1 MGWTRKP
8 GSDGRVSRNNVP
20 FGARD
25 SYSMIHLG
33 LLLGLL
39 GLAAASALVIYQG
52 AGPVIQT
59 FASARWGLVWVALY
73 HVLPMLANARAW
85 QVLLPGQARPTFRF
99 FTWMVWVREAVNSML
114 PVARIGGEVAGAWL
128 LTTRGVRKRPAAA
141 TLVVDMTMSLVSQLA
156 FTLVGVGLLVT
167 RGGDQ
172 SLAAS
177 VGLGLLI
184 ALPILAAFGLAQRI
198 GIFGFLARAFHLAIG
213 DRFER
218 MVGGAKA
225 LDRTVHVIYRRPSRI
240 LASGLWQLLGWLVS
254 AGEVWIALR
263 ALGHPASV
271 ADSVMVTA
279 LVEAVSSSAFLVP
292 GALGVQEGSF
302 LVLGHVLGLPP
313 EVSLALALVRRARDV
328 LIYGPALALWQLGE
342 GRRLVARRRPA

>member
-1 MGWTRKP
+1 
-8 GSDGRVSRNNVP
+8 
-20 FGARD
+20 
-25 SYSMIHLG
+25 MIRIG

-39 GLAAASALVIYQG
+39 GLVAASALVVYQG
-52 AGPVIQT
+52 AGPVFLT
-59 FASARWGLVWVALY
+59 FASAGWGLVWVALY
-73 HVLPMLANARAW
+73 HALPMLANARAW
-85 QVLLPGQARPTFRF
+85 QVLLPGRVQPSFGF

-114 PVARIGGEVAGAWL
+114 PVARIGGEVTGAWL

-156 FTLVGVGLLVT
+156 FTLIGVGLLVT
-167 RGGDQ
+167 RGGEQ

-198 GIFGFLARAFHLAIG
+198 GIFGFFARLFHLAFG

-225 LDRTVHVIYRRPSRI
+225 LDRAVHLIYRRPRRI
-240 LASGLWQLLGWLVS
+240 VACCLWQLVGWIVS
-254 AGEVWIALR
+254 AGEAWIALL
-263 ALGHPASV
+263 ALGHPVSV
-271 ADSVMVTA
+271 GDAVMVTA
-279 LVEAVSSSAFLVP
+279 LIEAASSSAFLVP

-302 LVLGHVLGLPP
+302 LVLGNVLGLPS

-328 LIYGPALALWQLGE
+328 LVFGPALALWQLGE
-342 GRRLVARRRPA
+342 GRRLIARRAI